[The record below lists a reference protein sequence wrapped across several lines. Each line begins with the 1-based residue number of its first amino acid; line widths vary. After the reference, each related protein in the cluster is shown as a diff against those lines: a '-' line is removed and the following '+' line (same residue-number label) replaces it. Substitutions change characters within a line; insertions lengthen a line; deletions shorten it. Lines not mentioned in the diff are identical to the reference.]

1 MSLWR
6 ITTKRSVMF
15 NGVSI
20 EPGMSVEIPSQTNGW
35 NNPMHITNNREINNA
50 FKRVYGIDLERAGL
64 LSPNYLRIEMVGGD
78 SSNEEHRDMT
88 KKETLFAML
97 LQMFS

>member
-6 ITTKRSVMF
+6 ITTKRSVIF

-20 EPGMSVEIPSQTNGW
+20 EPGMSVEIPSRINGW
-35 NNPMHITNNREINNA
+35 NNPMHITNNREINDA

-78 SSNEEHRDMT
+78 SYDEEHRDMT
-88 KKETLFAML
+88 KKESIFATLFQL
-97 LQMFS
+97 FS

>member
-20 EPGMSVEIPSQTNGW
+20 EPGMSVEIPSRINGW

-78 SSNEEHRDMT
+78 SPDEEHRDMT